1 MIRIKIEVPR
11 DFLEDYINSFDSK
24 KKLFLEKLA
33 EIGVST
39 ADTTFRQAEG
49 MYSGEYTPV
58 KVSTEWIDDNT
69 IAVVAGGSYEAFL
82 IEFGAGIHYADG
94 YGEQYGFGPGT
105 LGPQGRNDYWFYKDE
120 GGQLGEGVP
129 STSKPGLILTHG
141 NPPARAMY
149 AAGRD
154 MRARIAEIASEVFG

>member
-11 DFLEDYINSFDSK
+11 DFLEDYIDSFDSK

-39 ADTTFRQAEG
+39 ADMEFRNAEW
-49 MYSGEYTPV
+49 MYSGLYDPV
-58 KVSTEWIDDNT
+58 RVGTEWIDDNT
-69 IAVVAGGSYEAFL
+69 IAVAARGDKVMF
-82 IEFGAGIHYADG
+82 IEFGTGIHYADG
-94 YGEQYGFGPGT
+94 YGESFGYGPGT
-105 LGPQGRNDYWFYKDE
+105 WGPHGNEDYWFYKDQ
-120 GGQLGEGVP
+120 GGQIGLGADARN
-129 STSKPGLILTHG
+129 KPGYIITHG

-154 MRARIAEIASEVFG
+154 MRARIAEIANEVFG

>member
-1 MIRIKIEVPR
+1 MIRVSIEIPH
-11 DFLEDYINSFDSK
+11 DFLDEYIKGFDAK
-24 KKLFLEKLA
+24 KRLFLEKLA
-33 EIGVST
+33 EIGVNT
-39 ADTTFRQAEG
+39 ADAAFRRSEG

-58 KVSTEWIDDNT
+58 KVGTEWIDDNT
-69 IAVVAGGSYEAFL
+69 IAVVAGGSYEVFL

-94 YGEQYGFGPGT
+94 YGEEHGYGPGT
-105 LGPQGRNDYWFYKDE
+105 LGSQGLNDYWFYKDE

-129 STSKPGLILTHG
+129 STKKPGLILTHG

-154 MRARIAEIASEVFG
+154 MRARIAEIAREVF